1 MQFKNKKVRLNVKNI
16 FKKML
21 FSVILTII
29 MIPVTYF
36 ISKAMRYSG
45 LTFIIGI
52 TVYFTGFILIFP
64 LLYINPKTG
73 LIFAFCFPVIG
84 LISLFYCC
92 WILATVFAVVFFI
105 TCFNLVYG
113 LSPV

>member
-1 MQFKNKKVRLNVKNI
+1 MQSKSKKVHLNVKNI

-36 ISKAMRYSG
+36 ISSTMKYSG
-45 LTFIIGI
+45 LTFILGV
-52 TVYFTGFILIFP
+52 TFYFAGFILIFP

-73 LIFAFCFPVIG
+73 LIFAFCFPAIG
-84 LISLFYCC
+84 IICLFYCC
-92 WILATVFAVVFFI
+92 WILAAVFAVVFLI
-105 TCFNLVYG
+105 TCFNLVYA